1 MREQEPENDLLGVAF
16 SEILC
21 LALLILRRGKGSFSC
36 KSKESAITKIIALL
50 KAAKQDYRW
59 EEWEWETEVRFPS
72 PSGSHTQAC

>member
-1 MREQEPENDLLGVAF
+1 MREQEPENDLLRVAF

-50 KAAKQDYRW
+50 KAAKQTIVGKNGNGRQK
-59 EEWEWETEVRFPS
+59 
-72 PSGSHTQAC
+72 SGSPVPLVATHRPC